1 MTLKY
6 VSHRKNE
13 LQYMSLILTD
23 GSPDPN
29 YLLPRH
35 FSNLNSLMTT
45 PPPRCCSLHNSYTIM
60 TTVMDISE
68 AAATMGK
75 FKVSEADHSTARKEE
90 VSSALAAH
98 RAGVHRANKGMKKLP
113 KAQSPKS
120 KLLSR
125 GRASAAAEAA
135 AASTTPSY
143 PTVPRTLQQE
153 TAFLRALGL
162 TERPKYPV
170 AGEMYQMEFSE
181 FRNHVS
187 NKLPLYDGRAV
198 TTLGSSRKARNY
210 KLVCALHPA
219 CPFLMQSKQQVYA
232 DGLAYQEIKEVVNHT
247 CSVQSHAGTSLCS
260 ANFLGYLLREGQ
272 YILQGKGSG
281 VDVCAQAEKK
291 FGIDLESKARRQMFY
306 KVAKAGNKQD
316 DGSALTAFNL
326 PSPIIVTQVPV
337 YNLEP
342 GAPIISNQ
350 LSAMECEGASTIAG
364 LATATTASTPRAP
377 VTASQLSSIE
387 RKGVS
392 AIAGMATA
400 PAESTPSAP
409 VISSPLSSI
418 DRKGVSTI
426 AGLATASAESASRVS
441 SVVPPAHTT
450 SVAKYSQSKQS
461 ERMFE

>member
-1 MTLKY
+1 
-6 VSHRKNE
+6 
-13 LQYMSLILTD
+13 
-23 GSPDPN
+23 
-29 YLLPRH
+29 
-35 FSNLNSLMTT
+35 MTT
-45 PPPRCCSLHNSYTIM
+45 I
-60 TTVMDISE
+60 MDISE
-68 AAATMGK
+68 AAVTMGK
-75 FKVSEADHSTARKEE
+75 FKVSEDQSKPRKEE

-113 KAQSPKS
+113 KTQSPKS

-135 AASTTPSY
+135 AAAGTPSF
-143 PTVPRTLQQE
+143 TRVPRTPQQE

-170 AGEMYQMEFSE
+170 VGEMYRMEFSE
-181 FRNHVS
+181 FRQHVS
-187 NKLPLYDGRAV
+187 NKLPLYDGRAL

-210 KLVCALHPA
+210 KLVCSLHPA

-232 DGLAYQEIKEVVNHT
+232 DGFAYQEIKEVVNHT

-272 YILQGKGSG
+272 FLLEKRGPRLLG

-306 KVAKAGNKQD
+306 KAAKAGNKQD
-316 DGSALTAFNL
+316 DASALAAVQV
-326 PSPIIVTQVPV
+326 PSPIVVTQVPV

-350 LSAMECEGASTIAG
+350 FSAMECEGASTIAG
-364 LATATTASTPRAP
+364 LAAATTASTPSAP
-377 VTASQLSSIE
+377 VTSSQLSSIE

-392 AIAGMATA
+392 TIAGLAKA
-400 PAESTPSAP
+400 SSESTPSVP

-418 DRKGVSTI
+418 ERKGVSTI
-426 AGLATASAESASRVS
+426 AGLATAAATASTESVSRVA
-441 SVVPPAHTT
+441 SVVPPPVPPPVHST
-450 SVAKYSQSKQS
+450 SVAKYPQSKPS
-461 ERMFE
+461 ERMFG

>member
-1 MTLKY
+1 MTA
-6 VSHRKNE
+6 S
-13 LQYMSLILTD
+13 
-23 GSPDPN
+23 SPQ
-29 YLLPRH
+29 L
-35 FSNLNSLMTT
+35 
-45 PPPRCCSLHNSYTIM
+45 TIM

-68 AAATMGK
+68 AAVTMGK
-75 FKVSEADHSTARKEE
+75 FKVSSEEDQSKPRKEE

-125 GRASAAAEAA
+125 GRASAAAAA
-135 AASTTPSY
+135 INTSL
-143 PTVPRTLQQE
+143 PTVPRTPQQE
-153 TAFLRALGL
+153 TAFLRALGV
-162 TERPKYPV
+162 TEKPKYPA
-170 AGEMYQMEFSE
+170 AGEMYRMDFSE
-181 FRNHVS
+181 FRQHVS

-210 KLVCALHPA
+210 KLVCALHPD
-219 CPFLMQSKQQVYA
+219 CPFLMQSKEQVYA

-272 YILQGKGSG
+272 YLLQPKGSRLQGI
-281 VDVCAQAEKK
+281 DVCSQAEKK

-306 KVAKAGNKQD
+306 KVAKAGSNKQG
-316 DGSALTAFNL
+316 DGSALTAFQV
-326 PSPIIVTQVPV
+326 PSPIVVTQVPV

-364 LATATTASTPRAP
+364 LAKATTASTPSAP
-377 VTASQLSSIE
+377 VTSSQLSSIE

-392 AIAGMATA
+392 TIAGLAKA
-400 PAESTPSAP
+400 SNEGTPSAP
-409 VISSPLSSI
+409 VISSPLTSI
-418 DRKGVSTI
+418 ERKGVSTI
-426 AGLATASAESASRVS
+426 AGLATAAATTSAESASRVA
-441 SVVPPAHTT
+441 SVVPPVHTT
-450 SVAKYSQSKQS
+450 SVAKYPQSKQTD
-461 ERMFE
+461 RMFD

>member
-1 MTLKY
+1 
-6 VSHRKNE
+6 
-13 LQYMSLILTD
+13 
-23 GSPDPN
+23 
-29 YLLPRH
+29 
-35 FSNLNSLMTT
+35 
-45 PPPRCCSLHNSYTIM
+45 
-60 TTVMDISE
+60 MDISE
-68 AAATMGK
+68 AAVTMGK
-75 FKVSEADHSTARKEE
+75 FKVSSEDQSKPKKEE

-125 GRASAAAEAA
+125 GRASAEEAA
-135 AASTTPSY
+135 SGNAISHT
-143 PTVPRTLQQE
+143 TVPRTLQQE

-162 TERPKYPV
+162 TEKPKYPV

-187 NKLPLYDGRAV
+187 NKLPLYDGRAM

-272 YILQGKGSG
+272 YLLQTKGPRLQG
-281 VDVCAQAEKK
+281 VDVCAHAEKK

-306 KVAKAGNKQD
+306 KVAKAGSKQE
-316 DGSALTAFNL
+316 DGSALTAFHV
-326 PSPIIVTQVPV
+326 PSPIVVTQVPV

-364 LATATTASTPRAP
+364 LAAATTQGTPSAP
-377 VTASQLSSIE
+377 VTSSQLSSIE

-392 AIAGMATA
+392 TIAGLAKASTA
-400 PAESTPSAP
+400 STPSAP

-418 DRKGVSTI
+418 ERNGVSTI
-426 AGLATASAESASRVS
+426 AGLATAAATTSTESASRVS

-450 SVAKYSQSKQS
+450 SVAKYPQSKQS
-461 ERMFE
+461 ERMFD